1 MKLGRVKG
9 ILVATVKCDG
19 LEGVRFLVVQ
29 ELDTRLQPRS
39 EPVIAADA
47 TATAGRGDLVYFV
60 GGREAAVALPDP
72 FVPVDHTIVGI
83 VDEVDQPAVK
93 RDLSGMTWR
102 VKGKRIK

>member
-9 ILVATVKCDG
+9 TLVATIKCDG

-29 ELDTRLQPRS
+29 ELDPKLQPRG
-39 EPVIAADA
+39 EPIIAADA
-47 TATAGRGDLVYFV
+47 TATAGRGDLVYVV
-60 GGREAAVALPDP
+60 GGREAAVALPEP

-83 VDEVDQPAVK
+83 VDEVDLLQTK
-93 RDLSGMTWR
+93 CDLSDMMWR

>member
-9 ILVATVKCDG
+9 TLVATIKCDG

-29 ELDTRLQPRS
+29 ELDPSLQPRG
-39 EPVIAADA
+39 EPIIAADA
-47 TATAGRGDLVYFV
+47 TATAGRGDLVYVV

-93 RDLSGMTWR
+93 RNLTGIMWR
-102 VKGKRIK
+102 VNGKRVK

>member
-9 ILVATVKCDG
+9 TLVATIKSHG

-29 ELDTRLQPRS
+29 ELDPSLNPRG
-39 EPVIAADA
+39 EPIIAADA
-47 TATAGRGDLVYFV
+47 TATAGYGDLVYFV

-83 VDEVDQPAVK
+83 VDEVDMPPLK
-93 RDLSGMTWR
+93 RDLSGMTWL
-102 VKGKRIK
+102 VNGKRMK

>member
-9 ILVATVKCDG
+9 TLVATIKCKG

-29 ELDTRLQPRS
+29 ELDPTLQPRG
-39 EPVIAADA
+39 EPIIAADA
-47 TATAGRGDLVYFV
+47 TATAGQGDLVYVV
-60 GGREAAVALPDP
+60 GGREAAVALPEP

-83 VDEVDQPAVK
+83 VDEVDLAQTK
-93 RDLSGMTWR
+93 RDLSGIMWQ